1 MVDCSRLRIQTIFT
15 STINNDYLGIQIF
28 QVLSLFIKFFRSEKA
43 GGLILILCT
52 LVSMILANSPAAGAY
67 IHFWHQNAA
76 FHVGGLTIPFRIEEW
91 INDGLMAV
99 FFLLVGLEIEREL
112 YVGELSEL
120 KNAILPVVAAIGGMA
135 VPAGIHFIFNHGSP
149 EQAGIGIPMAT
160 DIAFS
165 LGVLS
170 LLGSRIPLS
179 LKIFLTALAIIDD
192 LGAVIII
199 AIFYTHSFSGLY
211 LFLALS
217 LFAVLL
223 LFNRLKFF
231 SLWVY
236 LPAGVF
242 LWYFL
247 FRSGVHPTLSGILLA
262 FSIPF
267 RKNMAN
273 QPSAILQNALHAP
286 VNYIII
292 PLFALANTA
301 VHLPSGWHLEMLSP
315 NSMGIAAGLLLG
327 KPLGIVGFTL
337 LTVAFGFARLPRG
350 INKMNLTGMGLLA
363 GIGFTMSIF
372 ISNLAFST
380 SPDEIQSSKV
390 AVLFA
395 SLLAAILGWTFLKKA
410 TPQTNPSS
418 RLSD

>member
-1 MVDCSRLRIQTIFT
+1 MA
-15 STINNDYLGIQIF
+15 G
-28 QVLSLFIKFFRSEKA
+28 LFIKFFNSEKA

-52 LVSMILANSPAAGAY
+52 VVSMVLANSPAGAGY
-67 IHFWHQNAA
+67 VHFWHQNAA
-76 FHVGGLTIPFRIEEW
+76 IQVAGLNIPFRIEEW

-112 YVGELSEL
+112 YIGELSEF
-120 KNAILPVVAAIGGMA
+120 KNAILPMVAAIGGMA
-135 VPAGIHFIFNHGSP
+135 IPAGIHFIFNHGTPQQS
-149 EQAGIGIPMAT
+149 GIGIPMAT

-199 AIFYTHSFSGLY
+199 AIFYTHSFSAFY
-211 LFLALS
+211 LLLALA
-217 LFAVLL
+217 LFAILIFL
-223 LFNRLKFF
+223 NRLKVF

-236 LPAGVF
+236 LPAGIF

-247 FRSGVHPTLSGILLA
+247 YRSGVHPTLSGILLA
-262 FSIPF
+262 FAVPF
-267 RKNMAN
+267 RKNLVN
-273 QPSAILQNALHAP
+273 QPSAILQHALHLP
-286 VNYIII
+286 VNFFII

-301 VHLPSGWHLEMLSP
+301 IHLPTGWYSDILSP
-315 NSMGIAAGLLLG
+315 NSAGIAAGLLIG

-337 LTVAFGFARLPRG
+337 LTVAFGFAKLPQG
-350 INKMNLTGMGLLA
+350 MNKMNLAGMGLLA

-372 ISNLAFST
+372 ISNLAFSAA
-380 SPDEIQSSKV
+380 PDEIQSSKV
-390 AVLFA
+390 AVLLA
-395 SLLAAILGWTFLKKA
+395 SFLAAILGWIFLKKA
-410 TPQTNPSS
+410 TPQASPSS
-418 RLSD
+418 R